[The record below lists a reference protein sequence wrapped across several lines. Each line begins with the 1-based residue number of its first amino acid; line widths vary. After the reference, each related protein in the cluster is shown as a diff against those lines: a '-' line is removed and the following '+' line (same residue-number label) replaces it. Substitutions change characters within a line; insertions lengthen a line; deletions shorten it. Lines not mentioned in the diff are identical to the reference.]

1 MLGDIMKNTR
11 KNLIIKFLLSTIVLI
26 IIVMIQNRMISNT
39 LLIINTIII
48 YFNVIY
54 YIRPSLKLMNYV
66 EINKDYKVDEN
77 EFTYIIKK
85 LDMLERKY
93 NDEVEFYKEH
103 GKSLEEKLRSI
114 NHIIEHSELQNTLLY
129 ELQNLKDSNELMMNK
144 DIDNGHC
151 FVKLNGGFDDLQDH
165 THMSKNQEIII
176 EEKHDEIYESLK
188 KQDILRMAK
197 NDKAEIIVTEIMEM
211 SEKSQ
216 VIKNIVGTISSIASQ
231 TNLLALNAAIEA
243 ARAGEEGK
251 GFAVV
256 ADEVRKLAEESN
268 TASKDISNLI
278 SGVLKGVKKTMENIN
293 GITETLEKQDDAA
306 EFTMKLYQEL
316 GHERTILKGK
326 LREIFEEIDNI
337 KDNYNDY
344 VIWGNKLINDEK
356 ERFVDIRKYN
366 ESIDKVASIYKSL
379 FEVLG
384 KSDVIEGS

>member
-1 MLGDIMKNTR
+1 MKNTR
-11 KNLIIKFLLSTIVLI
+11 KNLIIKFFLSTIVLI

-103 GKSLEEKLRSI
+103 GKSLEEKIRSI
-114 NHIIEHSELQNTLLY
+114 NHIIKHSEMQNILLY
-129 ELQNLKDSNELMMNK
+129 ELQNLKDSNELMMKK

-151 FVKLNGGFDDLQDH
+151 FVKLNGGFVDLQDY
-165 THMSKNQEIII
+165 THMSINQEIII

-188 KQDILRMAK
+188 RQDILRMAK

-216 VIKNIVGTISSIASQ
+216 AIKNIVGTISSIASQ

-278 SGVLKGVKKTMENIN
+278 SGILKGVKKTMENIN
-293 GITETLEKQDDAA
+293 GITEALEKQDDAA

-326 LREIFEEIDNI
+326 LRETFEEIDNI

>member
-1 MLGDIMKNTR
+1 MKNTR